1 MNWFALT
8 VRPQHEEVTCR
19 SLAACGV
26 QNYLPLYRERRR
38 WSDRYKTIEV
48 PLIPGY
54 VFARFA
60 RSQRTT
66 VLRAHG
72 VRSIVQF
79 GGEPAPIPECDLE
92 SMRKLVASGYP
103 VEPWAGLVPGQKVR
117 IDSGPLAGA
126 QGVFVRRKT
135 DCCLAVSIDILG
147 RSVIATLDP
156 EAVFPLMPHDSW
168 S

>member
-1 MNWFALT
+1 VSSGASGELRDDAHQL
-8 VRPQHEEVTCR
+8 VG
-19 SLAACGV
+19 L
-26 QNYLPLYRERRR
+26 
-38 WSDRYKTIEV
+38 DRLRQVNLK
-48 PLIPGY
+48 
-54 VFARFA
+54 AR
-60 RSQRTT
+60 

-156 EAVFPLMPHDSW
+156 EAVFPLMPHDSR